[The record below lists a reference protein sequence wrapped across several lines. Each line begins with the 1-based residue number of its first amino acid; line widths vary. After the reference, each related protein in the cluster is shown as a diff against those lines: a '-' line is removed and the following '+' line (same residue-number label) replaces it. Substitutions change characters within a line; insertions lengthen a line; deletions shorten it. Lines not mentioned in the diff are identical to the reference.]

1 MENVDVNAPI
11 SIFHSDY
18 FSAEFMKSMRDL
30 ASLSAVLKDLSTE
43 KMYDSPMGIIRFLNI
58 IQLLNTASLGIGDP
72 IDHEDTLYYRYR
84 HTYGND
90 SEPPTLQYIQRV
102 LHILERNNWVVKQTR
117 QIKLMDRGKRMMD
130 GLIRMGNDAL
140 AYYLQDDIG
149 RSLFQARRDAEI
161 SAAYDD
167 KGISGGNKIASMIYN
182 VEQAVEQLENRQ
194 LEFLADRNA
203 LPQLEKINQL
213 MLGLEEKMTE
223 RLAQFQTIE
232 ESLVMSDLMHRGT
245 AAITKGT
252 TLSLS
257 VLTKYVRFV
266 TMQLTPMEEAI
277 SPEKVRN
284 FILAM
289 YNPPLH
295 SNIPTAHDIFSFME
309 QNQYEEETFDGM
321 WMPVKFAAPIGHQDI
336 NDAIHYLATY
346 EPKREGDIIDREEPE
361 YREVEMVGDSIEEMF
376 DQAAWQMTKA
386 QIDTTKIEN
395 YLDDHGESE
404 IEELIVQA
412 SSNKWH
418 DAVLSMLAVS
428 ALTSSKKIDRSPKAE
443 TANFEKEWE
452 WINDDD
458 KRYTIYKLFSDD

>member
-43 KMYDSPMGIIRFLNI
+43 KMYDSPMEIIRFLNI

-213 MLGLEEKMTE
+213 MLGLEEK
-223 RLAQFQTIE
+223 
-232 ESLVMSDLMHRGT
+232 
-245 AAITKGT
+245 
-252 TLSLS
+252 
-257 VLTKYVRFV
+257 
-266 TMQLTPMEEAI
+266 
-277 SPEKVRN
+277 
-284 FILAM
+284 
-289 YNPPLH
+289 
-295 SNIPTAHDIFSFME
+295 
-309 QNQYEEETFDGM
+309 
-321 WMPVKFAAPIGHQDI
+321 
-336 NDAIHYLATY
+336 
-346 EPKREGDIIDREEPE
+346 
-361 YREVEMVGDSIEEMF
+361 
-376 DQAAWQMTKA
+376 
-386 QIDTTKIEN
+386 
-395 YLDDHGESE
+395 
-404 IEELIVQA
+404 
-412 SSNKWH
+412 
-418 DAVLSMLAVS
+418 
-428 ALTSSKKIDRSPKAE
+428 
-443 TANFEKEWE
+443 
-452 WINDDD
+452 
-458 KRYTIYKLFSDD
+458 

>member
-43 KMYDSPMGIIRFLNI
+43 KMYDSPMEIIRFLNI

-289 YNPPLH
+289 YNPLLH

-309 QNQYEEETFDGM
+309 QNQYEEETFNGM

-361 YREVEMVGDSIEEMF
+361 YKEVEMVGDSIEEMF

-404 IEELIVQA
+404 I
-412 SSNKWH
+412 
-418 DAVLSMLAVS
+418 
-428 ALTSSKKIDRSPKAE
+428 
-443 TANFEKEWE
+443 
-452 WINDDD
+452 
-458 KRYTIYKLFSDD
+458 